1 MLLPP
6 ALHGCGLLLAPD
18 YLVEDH
24 IKAGR
29 LVRIMPDYTTH
40 ETPVYAVYPSRNP
53 SAKTR
58 TFVDF
63 LAARFGRSNGADHGE
78 IKLTATRFRRRTSG
92 CKGAAKGNDG
102 ELIRAPLSLPSMSII
117 TGGGG

>member
-1 MLLPP
+1 M
-6 ALHGCGLLLAPD
+6 LLAPD

-24 IKAGR
+24 LKAGR
-29 LVRIMPDYTTH
+29 LVRIMPDYQTH

-63 LAARFGRSNGADHGE
+63 LAARFGRSHDGDRSGINGNGSYV
-78 IKLTATRFRRRTSG
+78 T
-92 CKGAAKGNDG
+92 
-102 ELIRAPLSLPSMSII
+102 PS
-117 TGGGG
+117 